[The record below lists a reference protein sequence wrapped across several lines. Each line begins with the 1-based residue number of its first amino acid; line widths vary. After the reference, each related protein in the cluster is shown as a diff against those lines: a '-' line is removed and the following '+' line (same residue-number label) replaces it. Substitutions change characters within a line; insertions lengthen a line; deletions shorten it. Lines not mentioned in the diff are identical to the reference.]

1 MSSDVSHR
9 VQHMWFQKRV
19 DVHQGCGYS
28 AAVQRA
34 RLFVLLLSTKTECDA
49 NDRECVVNRRL
60 LFQSL
65 CTATVSS
72 RSGSKGGENGFW
84 RGTARH
90 RSRFVRIQ
98 HVNSAFS
105 PDNFVCA
112 IATRQLCCTRAVH
125 TNRLLDIK
133 WGVRNVSQPL
143 AWPHALQSISL
154 CDFYRAM
161 LCNRYDASRGPSAI
175 AELLAIDSS
184 WTPN

>member
-1 MSSDVSHR
+1 MQQQSLLKVETVRDPAMLTAVSVDEKIKIDSVVMSSDVSHR
-9 VQHMWFQKRV
+9 VQRMWFQKQV

-34 RLFVLLLSTKTECDA
+34 RLFLLLLSTKTECDA

-84 RGTARH
+84 GGTARH

-98 HVNSAFS
+98 
-105 PDNFVCA
+105 
-112 IATRQLCCTRAVH
+112 
-125 TNRLLDIK
+125 
-133 WGVRNVSQPL
+133 
-143 AWPHALQSISL
+143 
-154 CDFYRAM
+154 
-161 LCNRYDASRGPSAI
+161 
-175 AELLAIDSS
+175 
-184 WTPN
+184 